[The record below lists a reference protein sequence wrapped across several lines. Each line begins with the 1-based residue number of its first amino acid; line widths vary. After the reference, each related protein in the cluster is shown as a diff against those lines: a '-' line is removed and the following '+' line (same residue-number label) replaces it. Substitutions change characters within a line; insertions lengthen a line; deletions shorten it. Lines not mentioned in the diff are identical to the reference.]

1 MNIEMFIKFPGILI
15 TIGAV
20 LLLLSIII
28 GIIAYKKD
36 KSLIGADSLSN
47 SVLSIDEID
56 DEKPPIENT
65 QKIKIEEKKE
75 EEKESFTFPKEEEIE
90 DIKTEPI
97 PFINQA
103 NTINEDEVKV
113 IPVMERVEP
122 IVEDIEKINPIVV
135 EEPKEEVKEEKE
147 QPKTTLIYGGV
158 EPTKKFNFSFNSEKG
173 TYEEK
178 KPVENIA
185 QVIEKKPVEVVQEP
199 VIEQPTEELQTVKE
213 EKPIETKEIV
223 VEEEDIEVL

>member
-20 LLLLSIII
+20 LLLLSVII
-28 GIIAYKKD
+28 GLIAYKKD
-36 KSLIGADSLSN
+36 KNLIGADSLSN

-113 IPVMERVEP
+113 VPVMEKVEP

-135 EEPKEEVKEEKE
+135 EETKEEVKEEKE

>member
-20 LLLLSIII
+20 LLLLSVII
-28 GIIAYKKD
+28 GLIAYKKD
-36 KSLIGADSLSN
+36 KNLIGADSLSN

-65 QKIKIEEKKE
+65 QKIKIEAKKE

>member
-20 LLLLSIII
+20 LLLLSVII
-28 GIIAYKKD
+28 GLIAYKKD
-36 KSLIGADSLSN
+36 KNLIGADSLSN

-65 QKIKIEEKKE
+65 QKIKIEAKKE

-135 EEPKEEVKEEKE
+135 EETKEEIE

-213 EKPIETKEIV
+213 EKPIETKEVV

>member
-20 LLLLSIII
+20 LLLLSVII
-28 GIIAYKKD
+28 GLIAYKKD
-36 KSLIGADSLSN
+36 KNLIGADSLSN

-65 QKIKIEEKKE
+65 QKIKIEAKKE

-199 VIEQPTEELQTVKE
+199 VIEQHTEELQTVKE